1 MGLFDSLAKSN
12 SIIQTSEVT
21 FSPAE
26 AMSALALSVIA
37 VDGDLADEEVSLMI
51 RSLERMQLF
60 RSYSEDMLIDLID
73 QTLGTLNRRG
83 YQKVLDA
90 AVESLPHY
98 LHETAF
104 AITTDLVLA
113 DGEVT
118 EEEENVLTYLSQTLN
133 IQDNTAQEIV
143 RVMLIKNKG

>member
-12 SIIQTSEVT
+12 SIIQASEVT
-21 FSPAE
+21 FSPTE
-26 AMSALALSVIA
+26 AMSALALSIVA
-37 VDGDLADEEVSLMI
+37 VDGDLADEELDLMI
-51 RSLERMQLF
+51 HSLGRMQLF
-60 RSYSEDMLIDLID
+60 RSYSEDMLFNTINQVLS
-73 QTLGTLNRRG
+73 TLNRRG
-83 YQKVLDA
+83 YKKVLDA

-104 AITTDLVLA
+104 AVATDLVLA

-133 IQDNTAQEIV
+133 IQENTAQEIV